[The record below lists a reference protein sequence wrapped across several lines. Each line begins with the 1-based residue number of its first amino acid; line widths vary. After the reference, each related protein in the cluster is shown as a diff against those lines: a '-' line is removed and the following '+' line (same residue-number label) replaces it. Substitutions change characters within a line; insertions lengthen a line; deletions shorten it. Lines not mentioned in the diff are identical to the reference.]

1 MASNFFYLRRIAAA
15 ALGAGVLA
23 GCASFAP
30 DGGFGPVGEAVR
42 SQTGK
47 EVAWARSDADREALD
62 ARVAQLL
69 AKGPLTADDAV
80 QVALLNN
87 RGLQAS
93 LAELGLAEADLVQ
106 AGRLSNPRIAL
117 HRVPDEHHYKFEQAL
132 SFNIWSLVTMPLA
145 TEVEQRRF
153 AGAQQRAILE
163 VLRLASDTRKAWV
176 AAVAAEESLRY
187 MRQVRLAADAGAELA
202 ARMAK
207 AGNWS
212 TLERAREQGFYAD
225 AALAAARAEQAASSS
240 REQLTRLLGLWGN
253 QAAALALPERLPDLP
268 AAAQERPDIEREAM
282 ARRLDVR
289 AAVLDTQAVAANLGL
304 TQATRFINVLEVGV
318 SREQEGRG
326 EPWVRGYEIALE
338 LPLFDFGTARVAR
351 AETVYRQ
358 SLDRAAQAAIDARSE
373 VREAYRHYRLSHDIA
388 RHYRDEIVPLRKR
401 IAEENLLRYNGM
413 LIGVWDLLADS
424 RRQVANV
431 NAAIQAKRDF
441 WLAESNLQMAMTG
454 SGAGSVS
461 LSGGAAMTAD
471 AGGGH

>member
-1 MASNFFYLRRIAAA
+1 M
-15 ALGAGVLA
+15 
-23 GCASFAP
+23 
-30 DGGFGPVGEAVR
+30 
-42 SQTGK
+42 
-47 EVAWARSDADREALD
+47 
-62 ARVAQLL
+62 
-69 AKGPLTADDAV
+69 
-80 QVALLNN
+80 
-87 RGLQAS
+87 
-93 LAELGLAEADLVQ
+93 Q
-106 AGRLSNPRIAL
+106 AGRLPNPRIAL

-225 AALAAARAEQAASSS
+225 AALAAARAEQAASST
-240 REQLTRLLGLWGN
+240 REQLTRLLGLWGE
-253 QAAALALPERLPDLP
+253 QAAALALPERLPELP
-268 AAAQERPDIEREAM
+268 ATAQERPDIEREAM

-289 AAVLDTQAVAANLGL
+289 AAVLDTQAVASNLGL
-304 TQATRFINVLEVGV
+304 TRATRFVNVLEIGV

-358 SLDRAAQAAIDARSE
+358 SLDRAAQTAIDARSE

-388 RHYRDEIVPLRKR
+388 RHYRDEIVPLQQAHRR
-401 IAEENLLRYNGM
+401 GEPAALQRHADRRLRPAGRRARADRERGRRRRGAARLLDGRGRPAAGDDRPHLARRPWRRRDAAGPRPAAGTERQGTDHGIATRLLPYAS
-413 LIGVWDLLADS
+413 LAG
-424 RRQVANV
+424 
-431 NAAIQAKRDF
+431 AAIAAVAVSRVA
-441 WLAESNLQMAMTG
+441 LAALPSRCIMDNGRHAAAARPRAAAAPTTRWSRSTAG
-454 SGAGSVS
+454 PCPGA
-461 LSGGAAMTAD
+461 
-471 AGGGH
+471 